1 MLRILF
7 SSCKLISQKAGPF
20 GRVSFE
26 PRANNFGE
34 EIWQYIDKNLNMSK
48 CQTDASKNP
57 DSRGARRITYEVLD
71 GKVKYTPKP
80 ERMRELAK
88 NLWKMQKLQYC
99 ILKKTIKHLMNT
111 FPELSNLIK
120 ENENSNSFLNKTA
133 FYQKSIQDVQKRKKN
148 NGPTMKDRTMEEIV
162 DKKHFLPT
170 GSKETAV
177 QNKKRK
183 IAILSTETKNE
194 NNEAI
199 NARTASF
206 SSTSSSSSRPS
217 VHSESR
223 KNENEDKVYEYVNHI
238 ESYDLTY
245 EEDDQESIDQLEATL
260 MDESLIELTNTIR

>member
-1 MLRILF
+1 MLRILLI
-7 SSCKLISQKAGPF
+7 SCKLISQKAGPF

-26 PRANNFGE
+26 PRANTFGE
-34 EIWQYIDKNLNMSK
+34 EIRQYIDKNLNTSK

-57 DSRGARRITYEVLD
+57 DSRGARRITYDVLD
-71 GKVKYTPKP
+71 GKVRYTPKP

-88 NLWKMQKLQYC
+88 NLWKMQNLQYC
-99 ILKKTIKHLMNT
+99 ILGKTIQHLMNT
-111 FPELSNLIK
+111 FPELNNLIK
-120 ENENSNSFLNKTA
+120 ENENSNSTA
-133 FYQKSIQDVQKRKKN
+133 FYQKNIQDVQKGKKS
-148 NGPTMKDRTMEEIV
+148 NGPTLKDETMEEIV
-162 DKKHFLPT
+162 DKKQFLPT
-170 GSKETAV
+170 SSKETAV
-177 QNKKRK
+177 QHKKRK
-183 IAILSTETKNE
+183 IGLISTAAKKE
-194 NNEAI
+194 NKGTV

-223 KNENEDKVYEYVNHI
+223 KNENEDKEYEYVNHI